1 MTVVHVH
8 VNGNIFQRILT
19 AFQQTFNNL
28 SIINYLN
35 QIILL
40 EEKFIVIPISFKKRM
55 CSWVLFKLMHVEI
68 ECKV

>member
-40 EEKFIVIPISFKKRM
+40 EEKFIVIPISF
-55 CSWVLFKLMHVEI
+55 
-68 ECKV
+68 